1 MDAARAAPRHTPAHS
16 SQGQQRMQLQ
26 SARVKFRAKI
36 TRCGT
41 KAMVKEKEAT
51 ESAWKE
57 MVRANKAHQR
67 ISMHCGSAAARAGT
81 CTPARGLVSGCR
93 ARRGRAG
100 VNRGHLRDQT
110 FPQQPRDREHR
121 ERRWQPPRCRP
132 QHAWE
137 RVQFHRRFRRCLRC
151 NCVKGEGKLD
161 LQPAR
166 AEADWGGG
174 ALNLRGRR
182 GGGGVTA
189 RRRWDDMEPAP
200 ACN

>member
-1 MDAARAAPRHTPAHS
+1 MDTVRAAPRQTPAHS

-51 ESAWKE
+51 ERLEGNGQSKQRAPENLNALWISGGEGRNLQASARSGE
-57 MVRANKAHQR
+57 RLQSTTRACRSEK
-67 ISMHCGSAAARAGT
+67 RAE
-81 CTPARGLVSGCR
+81 
-93 ARRGRAG
+93 
-100 VNRGHLRDQT
+100 HLRDRT
-110 FPQQPRDREHR
+110 FPQRPRDREHR

-137 RVQFHRRFRRCLRC
+137 RVQCHRRFRRCLRC

-161 LQPAR
+161 SQPAR

-174 ALNLRGRR
+174 L
-182 GGGGVTA
+182 
-189 RRRWDDMEPAP
+189 
-200 ACN
+200 